1 MATLHEPKSLA
12 APIICQDSNPKTIS
26 DFAKQRHQEENAVD
40 GPAHDAMNIWTDF
53 TGRGVTTAAYRP
65 RIMVADPDQINVKE
79 TLTLAWASSEE
90 RKRIIDLS
98 IQERR
103 QTMNL
108 RTRKGAEVVV
118 LRQPDERLV
127 GWTGV
132 DIKTD
137 PVRPELFSQFVYP
150 QFRGFGLGGLLEHF
164 WWAYLDSHG
173 YSTGFMRMELDSNQ
187 TLVERRLHSGYCR
200 RATPEE
206 LGQQFVTA
214 CRNCEL
220 FGTVCHLQI
229 FLAVDVQTA
238 LADRRRASGPL
249 DINSLPLRIA
259 VEPKKLNQTG
269 QNLIKFLL
277 FCSQGIRSLRVD

>member
-1 MATLHEPKSLA
+1 MATSHEPKTFA
-12 APIICQDSNPKTIS
+12 APSICQDGNLKTIS
-26 DFAKQRHQEENAVD
+26 DFAKQWRQENAVD
-40 GPAHDAMNIWTDF
+40 GPQHNAMNTWEDF
-53 TGRGVTTAAYRP
+53 TGRRVTGAVYRP
-65 RIMVADPDQINVKE
+65 RVMASDLDRINVKE
-79 TLTLAWASSEE
+79 TLTLAWADSEE

-118 LRQPDERLV
+118 LRRSDGRLI

-137 PVRPELFSQFVYP
+137 PARPELFSQFVYP
-150 QFRGFGLGGLLEHF
+150 QFRGIGLGGLLEHF
-164 WWAYLDSHG
+164 WWAYLDGQG

-200 RATPEE
+200 LATPEE

-229 FLAVDVQTA
+229 FLAVDVQRA
-238 LADRRRASGPL
+238 LAARRRSSGPL

-259 VEPKKLNQTG
+259 VEPRKLN
-269 QNLIKFLL
+269 
-277 FCSQGIRSLRVD
+277 

>member
-1 MATLHEPKSLA
+1 EPARLTKGESPMATLHEPKSLA

-65 RIMVADPDQINVKE
+65 RIMVADPDH
-79 TLTLAWASSEE
+79 
-90 RKRIIDLS
+90 
-98 IQERR
+98 
-103 QTMNL
+103 
-108 RTRKGAEVVV
+108 
-118 LRQPDERLV
+118 
-127 GWTGV
+127 
-132 DIKTD
+132 
-137 PVRPELFSQFVYP
+137 PELFSQFVYP

-214 CRNCEL
+214 CRNCE
-220 FGTVCHLQI
+220 
-229 FLAVDVQTA
+229 
-238 LADRRRASGPL
+238 
-249 DINSLPLRIA
+249 
-259 VEPKKLNQTG
+259 
-269 QNLIKFLL
+269 
-277 FCSQGIRSLRVD
+277 